1 MKKWWFLVSL
11 FLIIPFLIAAVC
23 SDGQTQSC
31 GTSSLGACRLGSQS
45 CVNGA
50 WSFCQGAMYPSA
62 EVCFDEVDNDCDGV
76 VDQGCECV
84 SGMQESC
91 GSSDKGVCKLGTRS
105 CVTNHWSACEGAV
118 LPLPTE
124 VCHDS
129 LDNNCN
135 GKVDEG
141 CVVASCF
148 DKVKNQDESAV
159 DCGGACQ
166 ACQSCFDSIKNQ
178 DEVQVDCGGSCSA
191 CPSCDDGR
199 QNGGELGVD
208 CGGSCVNACVID
220 EDGDTLLAEQE
231 ELLGTSPLFADSDHD
246 SVNDNL
252 DVLPLCPNSF
262 CDVNYGESSENCP
275 GDCPKERSL
284 NWWYVLGVVLLIIL
298 AFWFLVHRL
307 SRPVSK
313 GGRSEVKKESGPVLV
328 ELSDR
333 AKKEKKSVTEDA
345 LEKSFARAEQFLKK

>member
-124 VCHDS
+124 VCNDS

-141 CVVASCF
+141 CVV
-148 DKVKNQDESAV
+148 
-159 DCGGACQ
+159 
-166 ACQSCFDSIKNQ
+166 
-178 DEVQVDCGGSCSA
+178 GSC
-191 CPSCDDGR
+191 
-199 QNGGELGVD
+199 L
-208 CGGSCVNACVID
+208 NACVID